1 MKRRDFLAAAS
12 TVMLPL
18 TVNGFGF
25 KSMDRNSPAVQ
36 PLLNSD
42 LLVDDRV
49 LVIVYLN
56 GGNDGLNT
64 VIPLEYYSRYM
75 ALRGNIA
82 IPESKVLKL
91 SASPETG
98 LHPSMSGMR
107 EMYDSGKLAILHS
120 VAYPNSDQSHYR
132 STDIWMTGV
141 ESTQYSETGWI
152 GRYLDDQFPGYP
164 DNYPNATMD
173 DPLAI
178 QIGYVNTKTLLGPS
192 QPMNVTIE
200 NPSTFYQFLGTIP
213 PTPSGSLPCCD
224 AGQRIEFIRNQQTL
238 AVSYSTEIKRAA
250 DAGKNLAT
258 YPTGVNDLSEQLKI
272 VARLIHG
279 GLRTRIYFVELRGF
293 DTHATQVNT
302 TDTLT
307 GTHAQL
313 LKLLSEAIS
322 AFQADLKLQGT
333 EHRVMGMTFSDFG
346 RRANSNASMGTDHGV
361 AAPMFVFGT
370 GIKRR
375 AIGTNA
381 DLNNDLDPPTT
392 TRYNNNQNIK
402 MQIDFRRVYAD
413 LLRDWLGAP
422 ADKTNGILYRNFPTT
437 SLFSDTVQSLGSG
450 MWPDRSIWSTGRMP
464 GPADIVVINSGHTV
478 SVGQDITV
486 KRVQVEGN
494 GELSLLGNYK
504 ITTS

>member
-1 MKRRDFLAAAS
+1 M
-12 TVMLPL
+12 MLPL

-25 KSMDRNSPAVQ
+25 KSMNRNSPVVQ
-36 PLLNSD
+36 TLLKSD
-42 LLVDDRV
+42 LLAEDRV

-64 VIPLEYYSRYM
+64 VIPLEHYSRYYT
-75 ALRGNIA
+75 LRSNIA
-82 IPESKVLKL
+82 IPESQVLKL

-98 LHPSMSGMR
+98 FHPSMSGMR
-107 EMYDSGKLAILHS
+107 EMYDSGKLAVIHS
-120 VAYPNSDQSHYR
+120 VAYPNPDQSHFR

-141 ESTQYSETGWI
+141 ESNQYSETGWI
-152 GRYLDDQFPGYP
+152 GRYLNDQFPGYP
-164 DNYPNATMD
+164 DNYPNAAMD

-178 QIGYVNTKTLLGPS
+178 QIGYVDTKTLFGPS

-213 PTPSGSLPCCD
+213 PAPSGSLPCCD
-224 AGQRIEFIRNQQTL
+224 AGKRVEFIRNQQTL

-258 YPTGVNDLSEQLKI
+258 YPSGVNDLSEQLKI

-279 GLRTRIYFVELRGF
+279 GLRSRIYFVELRGF

-302 TDTLT
+302 SDTLT

-313 LKLLSEAIS
+313 LRLLSEAIS
-322 AFQADLKLQGT
+322 AFQSDLKLQGT
-333 EHRVMGMTFSDFG
+333 ENRVMGMTFSDFG

-370 GIKRR
+370 GIKRPVV
-375 AIGTNA
+375 GTNA
-381 DLNNDLDPPTT
+381 DLTNDLDPPTT

-413 LLRDWLGAP
+413 LLRDWLRAP
-422 ADKTNGILYRNFPTT
+422 ADTTNSILYKNFATT

-464 GPADIVVINSGHTV
+464 GPNDIVVINSGHTV

-486 KRVQVEGN
+486 RRVQVEGG